1 MKYRT
6 FNTPPQPYPSS
17 PQRKGICETYCAKKE
32 KMKKNKNMQAQH
44 ANKKQNPK
52 QMEKQIGTVVSTLIL
67 LSVSIKHML
76 SSS

>member
-17 PQRKGICETYCAKKE
+17 PQRKGIYETYCAKK
-32 KMKKNKNMQAQH
+32 KIKKNKNMQAQH

-52 QMEKQIGTVVSTLIL
+52 QMEKQICTMVSAFIL